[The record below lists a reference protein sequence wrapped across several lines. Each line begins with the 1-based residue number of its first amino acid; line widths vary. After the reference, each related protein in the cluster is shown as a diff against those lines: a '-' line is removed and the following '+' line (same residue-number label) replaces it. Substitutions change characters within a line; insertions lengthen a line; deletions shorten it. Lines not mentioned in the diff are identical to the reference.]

1 MAKKQNGFGNPKSF
15 SFKGNGKVDVGK
27 VKGAAG
33 NYPSNRR
40 YGSTVQRTVI
50 EHYNLNSNWVKWRK
64 GFEYYNQAAWYRLEE
79 LDPDTGEYV
88 DAIIKSVLFQGTDQE
103 VEVQFDGY
111 KFATKDADTNNH
123 YVIKRS
129 LDEETDYSFGTVRQV
144 NADEKNDVVTVKIN
158 AGPNVA
164 AVLNMVG
171 DRITDGETSA
181 TIDYIL
187 NKDNL
192 PGLMIGKT
200 LPSNKAIATVRLPLN
215 EVVNTP
221 WMQDRGG
228 DVQELVNEIVYLPD
242 FYQQQLLKDITVSGE
257 VADYPNYFTVEINQ
271 DTIGQ
276 NIVIFDYDD
285 NDLLPPSLY
294 DIKELPE
301 ESLIYEGPAADSR
314 LSGTFVFQK
323 ALYQKYYGIK
333 YLTGE
338 LALESREEFSYVILP
353 FKVQSVLVQGDELL
367 IQSVPFMAELK
378 MYSDLTDGS
387 IQFAPDS
394 FTKIKPDLSREGW
407 KILDTDVNP
416 YLDEVFTSGGN
427 LVPDTIYACSCPNYA
442 KAMLRAPQQ
451 TQDAGTRK
459 INRQRRYPLP
469 TAMSAD
475 DYANLGINEAA
486 GLLES
491 WATRAD
497 QRTFKMCK
505 HSIAAM
511 FIEHIKVLEP
521 NDYPTVESRIAFEEK
536 LRKDIEEVA
545 AEFAASY
552 KRGGITALEVIF
564 AMSQALGMDEIET
577 AYVVLNAN
585 F

>member
-1 MAKKQNGFGNPKSF
+1 MPRKQNGFGNPKSF
-15 SFKGNGKVDVGK
+15 AFKGNGKVDVGK

-40 YGSTVQRTVI
+40 YGSTVQRTII
-50 EHYNLNSNWVKWRK
+50 ERYDLNSNWVKWRK

-123 YVIKRS
+123 YVMKRR
-129 LDEETDYSFGTVRQV
+129 LDEETGYSFGTVQKV

-158 AGPNVA
+158 AGPNVE

-187 NKDNL
+187 NKENL

-200 LPSNKAIATVRLPLN
+200 LPTDKAVATVRLPLDD
-215 EVVNTP
+215 VINTP
-221 WMQDRGG
+221 WMQERGG

-242 FYQQQLLKDITVSGE
+242 FYQQQLVKNITVSGE
-257 VADYPNYFTVEINQ
+257 VVDYPNYFTVEINQ

-367 IQSVPFMAELK
+367 IQSIPFMAELK

-387 IQFAPDS
+387 ILFAPDS
-394 FTKIKPDLSREGW
+394 FTKIKPDPSREDW

-416 YLDEVFTSGGN
+416 YVDEVFTSGGN

-451 TQDAGTRK
+451 TQDNGTRK

-564 AMSQALGMDEIET
+564 AMSQALGMDEVET

>member
-1 MAKKQNGFGNPKSF
+1 MPRKQNGFGNPKSF
-15 SFKGNGKVDVGK
+15 EFKGGGRVDVGK

-33 NYPSNRR
+33 FYPSNRQ
-40 YGSTVQRTVI
+40 YGSTVLRTII
-50 EHYNLNSNWVKWRK
+50 ERYDLNSNWVKWRK
-64 GFEYYNQAAWYRLEE
+64 GYEYYNQAAWYRLEE

-123 YVIKRS
+123 YVMKRS

-144 NADEKNDVVTVKIN
+144 SADETNDAVTVKIN

-164 AVLNMVG
+164 AVLNMIG

-181 TIDYIL
+181 TIDDIL

-200 LPSNKAIATVRLPLN
+200 LPSDKAVVVVRLPLDD
-215 EVVNTP
+215 VVNTP
-221 WMQDRGG
+221 WMQERGG

-242 FYQQQLLKDITVSGE
+242 FYQQQLIKNVTVSGE
-257 VADYPNYFTVEINQ
+257 VVDYPEYFTVEINQ

-285 NDLLPPSLY
+285 EDLLPPSLY
-294 DIKELPE
+294 DIKEMPE
-301 ESLIYEGPAADSR
+301 NSLIYEGPAADSR

-323 ALYQKYYGIK
+323 ALYQKYYGIE

-394 FTKIKPDLSREGW
+394 FTKIKPDPSREEW

-416 YLDEVFTSGGN
+416 YLDEVFTSGGK
-427 LVPDTIYACSCPNYA
+427 LVPDTIYACSCPNYS
-442 KAMLRAPQQ
+442 KTMLRAPQQ
-451 TQDAGTRK
+451 TQDDGTRK

-552 KRGGITALEVIF
+552 KRGGITALEIIF
-564 AMSQALGMDEIET
+564 AMSQALGMDEVET